1 MSYNTY
7 GTLSD
12 RFDAIDLNRVN
23 PPMSLR
29 DRLYKNEED
38 NLYHRMHAMTID
50 GRPHTGSEQWRR
62 GGRKS
67 KNKKNSKKIRK
78 SYRL

>member
-1 MSYNTY
+1 
-7 GTLSD
+7 
-12 RFDAIDLNRVN
+12 
-23 PPMSLR
+23 MSLR
-29 DRLYKNEED
+29 DGVNQNEED
-38 NLYHRMHAMTID
+38 NLYHRMQAMTIH

-78 SYRL
+78 SYRLQY